1 MDEDENVDLVSNE
14 EDDLEES
21 IIYRTY
27 RMDFQNKRIIG
38 MIDGL
43 EAAGQGMFKALQ
55 TRRYAYEIYDDQYG
69 SDIMNKL
76 GNIDLSPDYLEAD
89 MPVMISDAFLNMEE
103 ILEIDDLQFEILD
116 VDSIYVSFAAST
128 IFGDTII
135 EPYKFTY
142 PIAYFLWHERKH
154 FVDGY
159 LRPGRYREMPELRKN
174 EKGA

>member
-14 EDDLEES
+14 EDDLEER

-135 EPYKFTY
+135 EGD
-142 PIAYFLWHERKH
+142 ISN
-154 FVDGY
+154 G
-159 LRPGRYREMPELRKN
+159 
-174 EKGA
+174 

>member
-43 EAAGQGMFKALQ
+43 FKALQ

-135 EPYKFTY
+135 EGD
-142 PIAYFLWHERKH
+142 ISN
-154 FVDGY
+154 G
-159 LRPGRYREMPELRKN
+159 
-174 EKGA
+174 

>member
-1 MDEDENVDLVSNE
+1 MDEENVNLFSDE

-38 MIDGL
+38 MVDGM
-43 EAAGQGMFKALQ
+43 EAAGQNMFKALQ

-69 SDIMNKL
+69 SDVMNKI
-76 GNIDLSPDYLEAD
+76 GNADLSPDYLESD
-89 MPVMISDAFLNMEE
+89 IPEMISDAFQNMEE

-135 EPYKFTY
+135 EGD
-142 PIAYFLWHERKH
+142 ISN
-154 FVDGY
+154 G
-159 LRPGRYREMPELRKN
+159 
-174 EKGA
+174 

>member
-89 MPVMISDAFLNMEE
+89 MPVMISD
-103 ILEIDDLQFEILD
+103 

-135 EPYKFTY
+135 EGD
-142 PIAYFLWHERKH
+142 ISN
-154 FVDGY
+154 G
-159 LRPGRYREMPELRKN
+159 
-174 EKGA
+174 

>member
-27 RMDFQNKRIIG
+27 RMDFQNKRIIC

-89 MPVMISDAFLNMEE
+89 MPVMISAGGFLSKPRSIIFSVRTSPVQVRIES
-103 ILEIDDLQFEILD
+103 ILILHD
-116 VDSIYVSFAAST
+116 QCAAT
-128 IFGDTII
+128 ECHAVHT
-135 EPYKFTY
+135 KK
-142 PIAYFLWHERKH
+142 LL
-154 FVDGY
+154 Y
-159 LRPGRYREMPELRKN
+159 LCLCIN
-174 EKGA
+174 NSLF

>member
-27 RMDFQNKRIIG
+27 RMDIQNKRIIG

-128 IFGDTII
+128 IFGDTIVEGDI
-135 EPYKFTY
+135 SN
-142 PIAYFLWHERKH
+142 
-154 FVDGY
+154 G
-159 LRPGRYREMPELRKN
+159 
-174 EKGA
+174 

>member
-1 MDEDENVDLVSNE
+1 MDEDENVELVSNE

-76 GNIDLSPDYLEAD
+76 GNIDFCL
-89 MPVMISDAFLNMEE
+89 
-103 ILEIDDLQFEILD
+103 LEIDDLQFEILD

-135 EPYKFTY
+135 EGD
-142 PIAYFLWHERKH
+142 ISN
-154 FVDGY
+154 G
-159 LRPGRYREMPELRKN
+159 
-174 EKGA
+174 

>member
-43 EAAGQGMFKALQ
+43 EATGQGMFKALQ

-76 GNIDLSPDYLEAD
+76 GKPWVKHRNRS
-89 MPVMISDAFLNMEE
+89 V
-103 ILEIDDLQFEILD
+103 
-116 VDSIYVSFAAST
+116 
-128 IFGDTII
+128 G
-135 EPYKFTY
+135 
-142 PIAYFLWHERKH
+142 ER
-154 FVDGY
+154 V
-159 LRPGRYREMPELRKN
+159 PEGTDRFSSS
-174 EKGA
+174 

>member
-1 MDEDENVDLVSNE
+1 MDEDENVDLFSDE

-38 MIDGL
+38 MVDGL
-43 EAAGQGMFKALQ
+43 EAAGQNMFKALQ

-76 GNIDLSPDYLEAD
+76 GNLDLSPGYLEAD
-89 MPVMISDAFLNMEE
+89 IPAMVSDTFLNMEE

-116 VDSIYVSFAAST
+116 ADSIYVSFAAVT
-128 IFGDTII
+128 IFGGTIVEGDI
-135 EPYKFTY
+135 N
-142 PIAYFLWHERKH
+142 
-154 FVDGY
+154 DG
-159 LRPGRYREMPELRKN
+159 
-174 EKGA
+174 